1 MPSAQKKSSPSPAS
15 PPTHDQPQ
23 ACGQDFA
30 RPLVTVD
37 VVIFTVQAQ
46 RLQVLLVRRP
56 TADGEPF
63 PGMLALPGGF
73 VDVERDATLLDCAVR
88 KLRDK
93 TGLHTHHLEQ
103 LGSWGSAGRD
113 PRGWSVTQVY
123 MALVPTQPAAPAL
136 TAQTAALVA
145 APAPGAGAS
154 ATATTPVPAAAVPDT
169 ASTAALWLDV
179 DTACA
184 SPLAFDHATL
194 LDAALARLRSKVEYT
209 SLPAFLLPEPFTLPQ
224 LQQVYEVV
232 LGRALDKSAFR
243 KRMLDSGFLAEA
255 GTVDGTAPRKAMGY
269 RIRDRSQATVFPR
282 TFRSGES

>member
-1 MPSAQKKSSPSPAS
+1 MPPAKKKSPPYPAS
-15 PPTHDQPQ
+15 PPPHHQPQ

-56 TADGEPF
+56 TGEGEPF

-123 MALVPTQPAAPAL
+123 MALVP
-136 TAQTAALVA
+136 
-145 APAPGAGAS
+145 APAPAPDAGTS
-154 ATATTPVPAAAVPDT
+154 ATATAPAPTAAAPDT
-169 ASTAALWLDV
+169 ASTAQWLDV

-184 SPLAFDHATL
+184 SLLAFDHATL
-194 LDAALARLRSKVEYT
+194 LNAALARLRSKVEYT

-243 KRMLDSGFLAEA
+243 KRMLDSGFLTEV

>member
-1 MPSAQKKSSPSPAS
+1 MPPAKKKSPLSPAS
-15 PPTHDQPQ
+15 PPTHHQPQ

-56 TADGEPF
+56 TGEGEPC

-123 MALVPTQPAAPAL
+123 MALVPA
-136 TAQTAALVA
+136 
-145 APAPGAGAS
+145 
-154 ATATTPVPAAAVPDT
+154 PDT
-169 ASTAALWLDV
+169 ANTAQWLDV

-194 LDAALARLRSKVEYT
+194 LNAALARLRSKVEYT

-243 KRMLDSGFLAEA
+243 KRMLDSRFLAEA

>member
-1 MPSAQKKSSPSPAS
+1 MPPAKKKSSPSPAS
-15 PPTHDQPQ
+15 RPLHDQPQ

-46 RLQVLLVRRP
+46 HLQVLLVRRP
-56 TADGEPF
+56 TGEGEPF

-123 MALVPTQPAAPAL
+123 MALVPTQPAPPAL
-136 TAQTAALVA
+136 TAQTAA
-145 APAPGAGAS
+145 APAPDAGTS
-154 ATATTPVPAAAVPDT
+154 ATATAPDT
-169 ASTAALWLDV
+169 ASSALWLDV
-179 DTACA
+179 DAACA

-194 LDAALARLRSKVEYT
+194 LNAALARLRSKVEYT

>member
-1 MPSAQKKSSPSPAS
+1 MPPAKKISPSSPAS
-15 PPTHDQPQ
+15 PPTHHQPQ

-56 TADGEPF
+56 TGEGEPC

-123 MALVPTQPAAPAL
+123 MALVPA
-136 TAQTAALVA
+136 
-145 APAPGAGAS
+145 
-154 ATATTPVPAAAVPDT
+154 PDT
-169 ASTAALWLDV
+169 ASTAQWLDV

-194 LDAALARLRSKVEYT
+194 LNAALARLRSKVEYT

-243 KRMLDSGFLAEA
+243 KRMLDSGFLAEV

>member
-1 MPSAQKKSSPSPAS
+1 MPPAKKKSSPAS
-15 PPTHDQPQ
+15 PPAHHQPQ

-56 TADGEPF
+56 TGEGEPF

-103 LGSWGSAGRD
+103 LGSWGGAGRD

-123 MALVPTQPAAPAL
+123 MALVPA
-136 TAQTAALVA
+136 
-145 APAPGAGAS
+145 
-154 ATATTPVPAAAVPDT
+154 PDT
-169 ASTAALWLDV
+169 ASTAQWLDV

-184 SPLAFDHATL
+184 SPLAFDHTTL
-194 LDAALARLRSKVEYT
+194 LNAALARLRSKVEYT

-243 KRMLDSGFLAEA
+243 KRMLDSGFLAEV

>member
-1 MPSAQKKSSPSPAS
+1 MPSAKKKSSPSPAS
-15 PPTHDQPQ
+15 PHAHDRPQ
-23 ACGQDFA
+23 ASAPDFA

-56 TADGEPF
+56 TGEGEPF

-123 MALVPTQPAAPAL
+123 MALVPAP
-136 TAQTAALVA
+136 T
-145 APAPGAGAS
+145 PDAGTS
-154 ATATTPVPAAAVPDT
+154 ATATAPVPTAAAPDT

-179 DTACA
+179 DAACT

-194 LDAALARLRSKVEYT
+194 LNAALARLRSKVEYT

>member
-1 MPSAQKKSSPSPAS
+1 MGCIVQLKQDVSMPPAKKKSPPSPAS
-15 PPTHDQPQ
+15 PPTHHQPQ

-56 TADGEPF
+56 TGEGEPF

-93 TGLHTHHLEQ
+93 TGLLTHHLEQ

-123 MALVPTQPAAPAL
+123 MALVPA
-136 TAQTAALVA
+136 
-145 APAPGAGAS
+145 
-154 ATATTPVPAAAVPDT
+154 PDT
-169 ASTAALWLDV
+169 ANTAQWLDV

-194 LDAALARLRSKVEYT
+194 LNGALARLRSKVEYT

-243 KRMLDSGFLAEA
+243 KRMLDSGFLAEV

>member
-1 MPSAQKKSSPSPAS
+1 MPPAKKKSPSSPAS
-15 PPTHDQPQ
+15 PPTHHQPQ

-30 RPLVTVD
+30 KPLVTVD

-56 TADGEPF
+56 TGEGEPC

-123 MALVPTQPAAPAL
+123 MALVPA
-136 TAQTAALVA
+136 
-145 APAPGAGAS
+145 
-154 ATATTPVPAAAVPDT
+154 PDT
-169 ASTAALWLDV
+169 ASAQWLDV
-179 DTACA
+179 DAACA

-194 LDAALARLRSKVEYT
+194 LNAALARLRSKVEYT

-243 KRMLDSGFLAEA
+243 KRMLDSGFLAEV

>member
-1 MPSAQKKSSPSPAS
+1 MPSAKKKSPPSPPS
-15 PPTHDQPQ
+15 PPTHHQPQ

-56 TADGEPF
+56 TGEGEPF

-123 MALVPTQPAAPAL
+123 MALVPA
-136 TAQTAALVA
+136 
-145 APAPGAGAS
+145 
-154 ATATTPVPAAAVPDT
+154 PVPAAAAPDT

-179 DTACA
+179 DAACA

-194 LDAALARLRSKVEYT
+194 LNAALARLRSKVEYT

-243 KRMLDSGFLAEA
+243 KRMLDSRFLAEV

>member
-1 MPSAQKKSSPSPAS
+1 MPPAKKKSPPSPAS
-15 PPTHDQPQ
+15 PPAHHQPQ

-56 TADGEPF
+56 TGEGEPF

-123 MALVPTQPAAPAL
+123 MALVPAPVP
-136 TAQTAALVA
+136 TAAA
-145 APAPGAGAS
+145 
-154 ATATTPVPAAAVPDT
+154 PDT

-179 DTACA
+179 DAACA

-194 LDAALARLRSKVEYT
+194 LNAALARLRSKVEYT

-243 KRMLDSGFLAEA
+243 KRMLDSGFLTEV

>member
-1 MPSAQKKSSPSPAS
+1 MPPAKKKSPPSPAS
-15 PPTHDQPQ
+15 PPTHHQPQ

-56 TADGEPF
+56 TGEGEPF

-73 VDVERDATLLDCAVR
+73 VNVERDATLLDCAVR

-93 TGLHTHHLEQ
+93 TGLLTHHLEQ
-103 LGSWGSAGRD
+103 LGSWGSAERD

-123 MALVPTQPAAPAL
+123 MALVPA
-136 TAQTAALVA
+136 
-145 APAPGAGAS
+145 
-154 ATATTPVPAAAVPDT
+154 PDT
-169 ASTAALWLDV
+169 ANTAQWLDV

-194 LDAALARLRSKVEYT
+194 LNAALARLRSKVEYT

-243 KRMLDSGFLAEA
+243 KRMLDSGFLAEV

>member
-1 MPSAQKKSSPSPAS
+1 MPPAKKKSPPSPAS
-15 PPTHDQPQ
+15 PPTHHQPQ

-56 TADGEPF
+56 TGEGEPF

-123 MALVPTQPAAPAL
+123 MALVPAPS
-136 TAQTAALVA
+136 TVPTAAA
-145 APAPGAGAS
+145 
-154 ATATTPVPAAAVPDT
+154 PDT
-169 ASTAALWLDV
+169 ASTAQWLDV

-194 LDAALARLRSKVEYT
+194 LNAALARLRSKVEYT

>member
-1 MPSAQKKSSPSPAS
+1 MPPAKKKSPSSPAS
-15 PPTHDQPQ
+15 PPTHHQPQ

-56 TADGEPF
+56 TGEGEPC

-123 MALVPTQPAAPAL
+123 MALVPA
-136 TAQTAALVA
+136 
-145 APAPGAGAS
+145 
-154 ATATTPVPAAAVPDT
+154 PDT
-169 ASTAALWLDV
+169 ASTAQWLDV
-179 DTACA
+179 DTAYA

-194 LDAALARLRSKVEYT
+194 LNAALARLRSKVEYT

-243 KRMLDSGFLAEA
+243 KRMLDSRFLAEV

>member
-1 MPSAQKKSSPSPAS
+1 MPPAKKKSPPSPAS
-15 PPTHDQPQ
+15 PPAHHQPQ

-56 TADGEPF
+56 TGEGEPC

-123 MALVPTQPAAPAL
+123 MALVPA
-136 TAQTAALVA
+136 
-145 APAPGAGAS
+145 
-154 ATATTPVPAAAVPDT
+154 PDT
-169 ASTAALWLDV
+169 ASTAQWLDV

-194 LDAALARLRSKVEYT
+194 LNAALARLRSKVEYT

-243 KRMLDSGFLAEA
+243 KRMLDSGFLTEV

>member
-1 MPSAQKKSSPSPAS
+1 MPPAKKKSPPSPAS
-15 PPTHDQPQ
+15 PPTHHQPQ

-56 TADGEPF
+56 TGEGEPF

-123 MALVPTQPAAPAL
+123 MALVPAPVP
-136 TAQTAALVA
+136 TVA
-145 APAPGAGAS
+145 A
-154 ATATTPVPAAAVPDT
+154 PDT
-169 ASTAALWLDV
+169 ASTAQWLDV

-194 LDAALARLRSKVEYT
+194 LNAALARLRSKVEYT

-243 KRMLDSGFLAEA
+243 KRMLDSRFLTEV

>member
-1 MPSAQKKSSPSPAS
+1 MGCIVQLKQDVSMPPAKKKSPPSPAS
-15 PPTHDQPQ
+15 PPTHHQPQ

-56 TADGEPF
+56 TGEGEPF

-123 MALVPTQPAAPAL
+123 MALVP
-136 TAQTAALVA
+136 
-145 APAPGAGAS
+145 APAPDAGTS
-154 ATATTPVPAAAVPDT
+154 ATATAPVPTVAAPDT
-169 ASTAALWLDV
+169 ASTAQWLDV

-194 LDAALARLRSKVEYT
+194 LNAALARLRSKVEYT

>member
-1 MPSAQKKSSPSPAS
+1 MPPAKKKSPLSPAS
-15 PPTHDQPQ
+15 PPTHHQPQ

-56 TADGEPF
+56 TGEGEPC

-123 MALVPTQPAAPAL
+123 MALVPAPVP
-136 TAQTAALVA
+136 TVA
-145 APAPGAGAS
+145 A
-154 ATATTPVPAAAVPDT
+154 PDT
-169 ASTAALWLDV
+169 ASTALWLDV

-194 LDAALARLRSKVEYT
+194 LNAALARLRSKVEYT

-243 KRMLDSGFLAEA
+243 KRMLDSRFLAEA

>member
-1 MPSAQKKSSPSPAS
+1 MLPAKKKSSSSPAS
-15 PPTHDQPQ
+15 PPTHHQPQ

-56 TADGEPF
+56 TGEGEPF

-123 MALVPTQPAAPAL
+123 MALVPTQPAPPAL
-136 TAQTAALVA
+136 TAQTAA
-145 APAPGAGAS
+145 APAP
-154 ATATTPVPAAAVPDT
+154 VPTAAAPDT
-169 ASTAALWLDV
+169 ARTAQWLDV

-194 LDAALARLRSKVEYT
+194 LKAALARLRSKVEYT

-243 KRMLDSGFLAEA
+243 KRMLDSGFLAEV

>member
-1 MPSAQKKSSPSPAS
+1 MPPAKKKSPLSPAS
-15 PPTHDQPQ
+15 PPTHHQPQ

-46 RLQVLLVRRP
+46 RLQMLLVRRP
-56 TADGEPF
+56 TGEGEPF

-123 MALVPTQPAAPAL
+123 MALVPTKPAPPAL
-136 TAQTAALVA
+136 TAQTAA
-145 APAPGAGAS
+145 APAPDAGTS
-154 ATATTPVPAAAVPDT
+154 ATATAPVPTAAAPDT
-169 ASTAALWLDV
+169 ANTAQWLDV

-194 LDAALARLRSKVEYT
+194 LNAALARLRSKVEYT

-243 KRMLDSGFLAEA
+243 KRMLDSGFLAEV

-282 TFRSGES
+282 TFRSGEI